1 GPGIKIA
8 AGKRAVVSFLEC
20 GGEMNG
26 GSNVACAAF
35 RVLAGVNGESLNFH
49 DRLGYRKQ
57 SAFSNPGIAE
67 IASDRRD
74 RRDRKG
80 KIHHGFVMTDRRS
93 QASFIVAAP
102 AAPLQPTAVRM
113 WHFAHAYPALIP
125 QRTWCASGTELGYR
139 YAAPVGALNSGRGW
153 CFVAP
158 GCIFERG
165 TENSGFVSNAVM
177 AFLLPKSYEVL
188 AVA

>member
-67 IASDRRD
+67 IARAWARFPAGFSTARRISQSRL
-74 RRDRKG
+74 RRKTFPRQAVSLRIEESHVQPGRSRANGKAAGGYCSRGGRLRPVEKG
-80 KIHHGFVMTDRRS
+80 RR
-93 QASFIVAAP
+93 AEFFRTVSFP
-102 AAPLQPTAVRM
+102 PGEDSFFL
-113 WHFAHAYPALIP
+113 
-125 QRTWCASGTELGYR
+125 CACH
-139 YAAPVGALNSGRGW
+139 APVLSLLWLRG
-153 CFVAP
+153 F
-158 GCIFERG
+158 G
-165 TENSGFVSNAVM
+165 
-177 AFLLPKSYEVL
+177 
-188 AVA
+188 

>member
-20 GGEMNG
+20 GGERNG
-26 GSNVACAAF
+26 GSNVACAAL

-49 DRLGYRKQ
+49 DRLGYRKR

-67 IASDRRD
+67 IARDRRD

-93 QASFIVAAP
+93 QASFIVACACGSAP
-102 AAPLQPTAVRM
+102 A
-113 WHFAHAYPALIP
+113 YG
-125 QRTWCASGTELGYR
+125 S
-139 YAAPVGALNSGRGW
+139 
-153 CFVAP
+153 
-158 GCIFERG
+158 
-165 TENSGFVSNAVM
+165 
-177 AFLLPKSYEVL
+177 
-188 AVA
+188 